1 MVGSEGVC
9 VFSPLVTGEEWAVIP
24 AEIAKKIE
32 NFFTEKV
39 QEFITSKALLET
51 NRFNAE
57 QSLSEVREKLDKVTE
72 ENESLKARF
81 EVATS
86 TITTFEQQISS
97 LNAEFS
103 KSQSTC
109 RRLEEEAAEFRHQRN
124 LAVDERDEHLKMLQR
139 RNAEVERMQSD
150 IKSLMEQ
157 LETAINTKCEALSKA
172 DAVESMKLTLEY
184 KEKRIEQE
192 RSLLKSQVESL
203 TEELHSKTEEL
214 LNMRRDNTSRCI
226 QLEAKLSEKT
236 QELEVAVEQVKSLT
250 ELNNSLSERMEEL
263 VKQLSNQRDTE
274 GKIGESYLQEIDAKT
289 KLANAYQQMYEE
301 NKKYAEG
308 LKEALDETQELLK
321 NATDKYGDLET
332 QHKESELAHE
342 EIINKKNEYIS
353 ILKNELEKAN
363 GLLDHSNQFK
373 LQKDMEELSP
383 TAATTSNI
391 LKSGMTFTELYSKYV
406 AMSDKVLTLQ
416 EENARLNHYINSIV
430 KEIEEKGPFIKKIK
444 DDYAKLMDAHDELKL
459 NNDSLLIEV
468 QQLRENNAEC
478 RRLEN
483 ATAREND
490 RLQKDVADLSR
501 QVCHLLQEVEQCRMG
516 SSLTSPEMDFADSF
530 SSADII
536 TKKLVVFN
544 DIQELQQNNR
554 KLLSLVRELSE
565 KQEEAEAFDPANFAL
580 LKSKLDDLREQQ
592 QELLEEKEK
601 QYKMLE
607 TLKNQRDMYKNLY
620 AQAVKANGDDTL
632 LNLQESMDVS
642 KITKDSPDSQRS
654 DEKLVRDLE
663 NQLESL
669 KKEMEQIRTEKDSY
683 KEEKLANEKML
694 DEQLTSLRKENKDLT
709 KLNCKLV
716 AQSEVNEEKFKV
728 MKNNMEVLKKQITA
742 LEKQNKIFNDSILK
756 HEQTVNYLRDDAM
769 EAHSKLSKAEVML
782 GNIEKENSLLR
793 DSEARARR
801 EYESM
806 KQQYNSQ
813 HLIQSNIELIKATL
827 ERTDSEGKLRL
838 EARLDEAHRECSAL
852 RRRLQEE
859 QDRFRQL
866 TDHLQAQTQN
876 AVKRCEEEKAEA
888 DKLRK
893 ELGELREELAA
904 KNDQVEELTKKIK
917 MSILAIPE
925 SHGEGR
931 KIRHLEEQL
940 ENSQSEI
947 DTLKAKLKAA
957 KEASD
962 QYFNIAEDAE
972 KQMKMAVEKQEEFK
986 AEIEKHK
993 NTIKE
998 LQEKC
1003 SELEGELSIQMD
1015 DQDMA
1020 SVGNKAKH
1028 TQLEEELNVRSLDLQ
1043 SSQEQLENCRSE
1055 CKSLIENLKIVE
1067 NKYAREVMLH
1077 SADLQAL
1084 TEMKETLNK
1093 IQNEMAEVKMARDN
1107 ALSELESSK
1116 ESWKKQEEYLLKDK
1130 SDLENRLKDLDAQN
1144 NLLLSQM
1151 ESLNSQLTI
1160 LQTQVSSDN
1169 VNQSMN
1175 DSSSSFSKSFAEDE
1189 VKSSEQLLKVIK
1201 YLRQE
1206 KDVAVSKSEILE
1218 AEHSRMKSKL
1228 EMVTKQLEEMK
1239 QVVENERQRNEISVV
1254 TASKHAEVLRKVE
1267 TLNAITDSNRSLRQ
1281 ERDNLLTQV
1290 TDLRARTDKLE
1301 AELAPLQEK
1310 NIELATKAEA
1320 MQTENVSLRA
1330 EYNRWRQRA
1339 NLLIEKSNRTSPE
1352 DWKKLQNERDN
1363 LSKQLTIEKSNIV
1376 KLNDEMNTLRQEKSK
1391 LDEQLKSVRSQSYQ
1405 QGEELGKVKEEI
1417 ALLRTQ
1423 ISSTNTNLEQ
1433 LQEQNKKLTEET
1445 KSMQEEGV
1453 SKDATINELKNNLTQ
1468 VRKIA
1473 KKYKIQCE
1481 DQTKEMETLKQ
1492 QQAEQKESLQ
1502 SETSQREEQIKNE
1515 HQLELE
1521 ERLNQMEQVNK
1532 EVIEQLN
1539 QKVREM
1545 TEENENQKREIEK
1558 VNKSSL
1564 EKEERFKQLFKNAKD
1579 RIVTL
1584 TEHNKELKEELK
1596 NQDRPGKS
1604 GDSSNGEMLAKIE
1617 ALLKEKDEM
1626 MAEHLQEKEKMNAEM
1641 DVLTQ
1646 KLTQLQRQLG
1656 LQQGSKPSTSSGTAE
1671 KSTTEPPTANI
1682 KPMAGHSTNTQTQS
1696 VPIQP
1701 WRNAGETPLASI
1713 RPMSAQLRTV
1723 AVLPTSQSPSAVM
1736 VPPQQQVHTTG
1747 SSNSIEALSS
1757 SPTSSHTDYVPATSS
1772 ASSAM
1777 LGPRQ
1782 AAVPPSQSSQDAEDE
1797 DSGVQVHT
1805 APQQQA
1811 VALVLPRVEP
1821 PSGSSSSSSSSST
1834 GPTQEQGTSSS
1845 SNTVTTSQ
1853 VGHKRQRDSDTEAC
1867 QADDQG
1873 KTMQQ
1878 CKRTRLQQTGTVSDS
1893 VLEVEYQVPTSS
1905 QRDHDDDNVIV
1916 LESDE
1921 DGGADEGEGADDE
1934 PDDPDTEGYD
1944 IEAMEQDNYEEA
1956 DCPEEEE
1963 EAGNEVEVIDDSSEV
1978 PNQSERSAAESH
1990 SQEESA
1996 EQPQSEA
2003 ISSGTDGTS
2012 TSSGVTISQASPSVP
2027 SATMSMFSR
2036 SSRPI
2041 PSLARPQQ
2049 SHLLLPHME
2058 EGGDDGIVP
2067 STPTLF
2073 VPRRSDAFGEAVSSP
2088 HVPSGRFIFSDTAPP
2103 STSGSVGAV
2112 PEQTLEVIN
2121 VDENSTGRS
2130 VPSTPLQS
2138 SPQEAIPGAE
2148 EQPAGPSSQPD
2159 ELPTITISEAEETE
2173 QVSDGGAGDMGPPAV
2188 AGTSSEGM
2196 QAEEQGEEM
2205 MEADDEV
2212 SSEGEK
2218 PPATE
2223 EGEEEGREAEASPS
2237 TNGRPRNTRGMGVA
2251 RRQTRNMGNRGF
2263 QRSGPTPIVW
2273 GEHRQGSPNQ
2283 QQRLQ
2288 GHPPPNFNR
2297 MARRSRGR
2305 SPFRRF

>member
-24 AEIAKKIE
+24 TEIAKKIE
-32 NFFTEKV
+32 DFFSEKV

-51 NRFNAE
+51 NRLNAE
-57 QSLSEVREKLDKVTE
+57 QSLSEVREQLEKVIE
-72 ENESLKARF
+72 ENESLKTRF
-81 EVATS
+81 DIATS
-86 TITTFEQQISS
+86 TITTLEEQIST

-124 LAVDERDEHLKMLQR
+124 LAVDERDEQLKMLQR
-139 RNAEVERMQSD
+139 RNAEIERMQAE
-150 IKSLMEQ
+150 IKTMMEQ
-157 LETAINTKCEALSKA
+157 LETAVNTKCEALSKA

-226 QLEAKLSEKT
+226 QLETKLSEKT
-236 QELEVAVEQVKSLT
+236 QELEVSVEQVRSLT
-250 ELNNSLSERMEEL
+250 ELNNNLSERIEEL

-274 GKIGESYLQEIDAKT
+274 GKIGESYLQEVEAKT

-308 LKEALDETQELLK
+308 LKEALDETQDLLT
-321 NATDKYGDLET
+321 NATNKYGELET
-332 QHKESELAHE
+332 KHKENELAHE
-342 EIINKKNEYIS
+342 EIINKKNEYIN
-353 ILKNELEKAN
+353 ILKAELQKAN
-363 GLLDHSNQFK
+363 GLLDDSNQFK

-383 TAATTSNI
+383 TAATTSSI

-406 AMSDKVLTLQ
+406 TVSDKVLTLQ
-416 EENARLNHYINSIV
+416 EENARLNHYISSIV

-459 NNDSLLIEV
+459 NNDSLLMEV
-468 QQLRENNAEC
+468 QQLRESNAEC
-478 RRLEN
+478 RRLESSIG
-483 ATAREND
+483 RENE
-490 RLQKDVADLSR
+490 RLQKDVSDLSR

-516 SSLTSPEMDFADSF
+516 SSLTSPDMDFIDSF
-530 SSADII
+530 NSADII
-536 TKKLVVFN
+536 TKKLVTFN
-544 DIQELQQNNR
+544 DIQELQQKNK
-554 KLLSLVRELSE
+554 KLLTLVRELSE
-565 KQEEAEAFDPANFAL
+565 KQEEAEAFDPAHFAH
-580 LKSKLDDLREQQ
+580 LKSRLDDMREQQ
-592 QELLEEKEK
+592 QELLEEKDK
-601 QYKMLE
+601 QCKMLD

-620 AQAVKANGDDTL
+620 TQAVKANGEDIM
-632 LNLQESMDVS
+632 LNLNDSMDTS
-642 KITKDSPDSQRS
+642 KIHKDSSGDSHHS
-654 DEKLVRDLE
+654 DDKAVKELE
-663 NQLESL
+663 GQIENL
-669 KKEMEQIRTEKDSY
+669 KKQMEQLKTEKESY
-683 KEEKLANEKML
+683 KEEKLANEKIL
-694 DEQLTSLRKENKDLT
+694 EEHLTTLRKENKDLT
-709 KLNCKLV
+709 TLNCKLV
-716 AQSEVNEEKFKV
+716 AQSEVNDEKFKV
-728 MKNNMEVLKKQITA
+728 MKNNIEVLKKQISA
-742 LEKQNKIFNDSILK
+742 LEKQNRIFSETVLK
-756 HEQTVNYLRDDAM
+756 HEQTVSYLRDDSL
-769 EAHSKLSKAEVML
+769 EAHSRLSKAEVML
-782 GNIEKENSLLR
+782 GNLEKENSLLR
-793 DSEARARR
+793 DAESRARK
-801 EYESM
+801 EYEST
-806 KQQYNSQ
+806 KQQFNSQ

-866 TDHLQAQTQN
+866 ADHLQTQTQN
-876 AVKRCEEEKAEA
+876 AVKRCEEEKTEA

-893 ELGELREELAA
+893 ELGELREELAS
-904 KNDQVEELTKKIK
+904 KNNQIEDLSKKVK
-917 MSILAIPE
+917 TSIMAIPE
-925 SHGEGR
+925 SHGEGK
-931 KIRHLEEQL
+931 KIRNLEEQL
-940 ENSQSEI
+940 ENSKSEI
-947 DTLKAKLKAA
+947 ETLKAKLKSA
-957 KEASD
+957 KDASD

-972 KQMKMAVEKQEEFK
+972 KQMKVALDKQEEFK
-986 AEIEKHK
+986 TEIEKHK

-998 LQEKC
+998 LEEKC
-1003 SELEGELSIQMD
+1003 SELQGELSIHMD

-1020 SVGNKAKH
+1020 NVGIKAKH
-1028 TQLEEELNVRSLDLQ
+1028 NQLEEELNVKSLDLQ
-1043 SSQEQLENCRSE
+1043 TSREQLENCRIE
-1055 CKSLIENLKIVE
+1055 CKSLIENLKAVE

-1077 SADLQAL
+1077 SADLQSL
-1084 TEMKETLNK
+1084 TELKESLNK
-1093 IQNEMAEVKMARDN
+1093 VQNEMNDVKMARDN
-1107 ALSELESSK
+1107 ALSELESRK
-1116 ESWKKQEEYLLKDK
+1116 ESWLKQEEYLLKDK

-1144 NLLLSQM
+1144 NLLLSQL
-1151 ESLNSQLTI
+1151 ENLNSQLTI

-1169 VNQSMN
+1169 VTNQSMN
-1175 DSSSSFSKSFAEDE
+1175 DSTSSFNKSLAEDE
-1189 VKSSEQLLKVIK
+1189 IKSSEQLLKVIK

-1218 AEHSRMKSKL
+1218 AEHSRLKSQL
-1228 EMVTKQLEEMK
+1228 ELVTKQLEELK
-1239 QVVENERQRNEISVV
+1239 QVVENERQKSEISVV
-1254 TASKHAEVLRKVE
+1254 TAAKHAEVLRKVE
-1267 TLNAITDSNRSLRQ
+1267 TLNAITDSNRALRI
-1281 ERDNLLTQV
+1281 ERDNLHTEV
-1290 TDLRARTDKLE
+1290 TNLRTRTEKLE
-1301 AELAPLQEK
+1301 AELAPLQER
-1310 NIELATKAEA
+1310 NIELSVKSESL
-1320 MQTENVSLRA
+1320 QTENVSLRA

-1339 NLLIEKSNRTSPE
+1339 NILIEKSNRTSPE

-1363 LSKQLTIEKSNIV
+1363 LTKQLTIERSNIV
-1376 KLNDEMNTLRQEKSK
+1376 KLNDDINTLRQDKAK
-1391 LDEQLKSVRSQSYQ
+1391 LEEQLKNVRSQSYNQ
-1405 QGEELGKVKEEI
+1405 AEELNKIKEEV
-1417 ALLRTQ
+1417 AALRTQ
-1423 ISSTNTNLEQ
+1423 ISNTNTTLEQ
-1433 LQEQNKKLTEET
+1433 VQEQSKKQADDI
-1445 KSMQEEGV
+1445 KSMQEEGE

-1502 SETSQREEQIKNE
+1502 QETSQREEQIKNE
-1515 HQLELE
+1515 HQVALE

-1539 QKVREM
+1539 QKVQEI
-1545 TEENENQKREIEK
+1545 TEENENQKREIER

-1596 NQDRPGKS
+1596 SQDRPGKS

-1626 MAEHLQEKEKMNAEM
+1626 IAEHLQEKEKMNAEI

-1656 LQQGSKPSTSSGTAE
+1656 LQQGSKPSTSSGTTE

-1782 AAVPPSQSSQDAEDE
+1782 VAVPPSQSSQDAEDE
-1797 DSGVQVHT
+1797 EGGAQVHT

-1811 VALVLPRVEP
+1811 VALVLPRIEP

-1853 VGHKRQRDSDTEAC
+1853 VGHKRQRDADTESC

-1878 CKRTRLQQTGTVSDS
+1878 CKRSRLQQTGTVSDS

-1905 QRDHDDDNVIV
+1905 QRDHEDDNVIV

-1921 DGGADEGEGADDE
+1921 DGGPDEGEGADDE

-1963 EAGNEVEVIDDSSEV
+1963 EEAGNEVEVIDDSSEV
-1978 PNQSERSAAESH
+1978 PNQSESSAVEGGQ
-1990 SQEESA
+1990 SQEENA

-2049 SHLLLPHME
+2049 SHLLLPHLE
-2058 EGGDDGIVP
+2058 EAGDDSIVP

-2088 HVPSGRFIFSDTAPP
+2088 HVPSGRFIFSDSAPP
-2103 STSGSVGAV
+2103 STSGSIGAV
-2112 PEQTLEVIN
+2112 PEQTLEVIGS
-2121 VDENSTGRS
+2121 DENSTGRS

-2138 SPQEAIPGAE
+2138 SPQEAIPAVD

-2159 ELPTITISEAEETE
+2159 DLPTITISEAEDTE
-2173 QVSDGGAGDMGPPAV
+2173 QVTDGGAGDMGPPAV

-2196 QAEEQGEEM
+2196 PSEEQPEEM
-2205 MEADDEV
+2205 MEADDEI

-2218 PPATE
+2218 PPTNE

-2237 TNGRPRNTRGMGVA
+2237 TNGRSRNTRGMAVA
-2251 RRQTRNMGNRGF
+2251 RRQNRNMGNRGY

-2273 GEHRQGSPNQ
+2273 GGPRQGSPNQ
-2283 QQRLQ
+2283 S

-2297 MARRSRGR
+2297 MARRSGGR
-2305 SPFRRF
+2305 PQFRRF